1 MTAGD
6 RRGHPAATLE
16 ALGAISAQKVV
27 DGLRAGSIAP
37 LDAWIAL
44 GEIVYCYG
52 SSSPAVRAFMLEVA
66 KRVAETG
73 R

>member
-1 MTAGD
+1 MSGPNALPTA
-6 RRGHPAATLE
+6 ALE
-16 ALGAISAQKVV
+16 ALGALEAQQVV
-27 DGLRAGSIAP
+27 EGLRGGSIAP

-44 GEIVYCYG
+44 GEVVSCYG
-52 SSSPAVRAFMLEVA
+52 WSSPAVRAFMLEVA